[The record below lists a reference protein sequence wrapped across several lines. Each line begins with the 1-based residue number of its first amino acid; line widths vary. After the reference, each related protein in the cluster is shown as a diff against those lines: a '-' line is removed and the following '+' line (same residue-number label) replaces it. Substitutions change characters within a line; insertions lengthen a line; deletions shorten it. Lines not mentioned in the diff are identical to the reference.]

1 MASPPS
7 DPRVPDTK
15 ALMARAVVELRETRE
30 KVRRLEDAAH
40 APVAIIGMSCRFPGH
55 ADSADAFR
63 DLLWRGTD
71 AISRVPADRWNAAA
85 FADPDPD
92 AAGKIVSPFGGFI
105 DHVGRFD
112 AEFFGVSPR
121 EAENM
126 DPQHRL
132 LLETTWRALEHA
144 NVPPASLRGT
154 DTGVYAGICTYD
166 YAIRHLVGNH
176 APVTAHFGT
185 GNALSAAAGRVS
197 YLFGFTGP
205 AMSIDTACSSS
216 LVSVHLAAQALRHG
230 ECRTAIAAGVNLML
244 TPQTNMSFSRARMLA
259 ADGRCKPFD
268 AAANGYVRG
277 EGCGVVVLKLLAD
290 AQRDGDPILALIRG
304 SAVNQDGAS
313 SGLTVPNG
321 PAQQDVIRKALA
333 NGRTR
338 PQDVAYVEAHGTGT
352 SLGDPIEA
360 RSVSA
365 AYCAAGE
372 RATPLLI
379 GSVKSNI
386 GHLEGA
392 AGIASLMKAVLILQH
407 AAVPPSL
414 HFSAPNPA
422 IDWSTSGLQVASAL
436 VPWPH
441 GAPRLAA
448 VSSFGFTGTNAHVIL
463 EAAPGAS
470 PSTSQSAGA
479 VVLPLS
485 ARDPEALSRLVRDY
499 AAVLEGPSNAA
510 FADVAAVAALG
521 REHFA
526 HRRAIVAST
535 AAEAAALLKAGG
547 QAAPNADAALVALA
561 RRYETG
567 DAIDWT
573 TRFVTT
579 ARARAHAPGYP
590 FAGARHW
597 LAEEEGPL
605 SAYVA
610 DHRVFGRALVPAA
623 ALVELILAAGRD
635 DCHTDRLVTEQ
646 FLIHRPLEWTS
657 DLSSRV
663 RTVSAASPTGRHI
676 SLMAGAELVADA
688 HVSVAADGDDAW
700 PGPTGGAFEQVPV
713 ESIYAACDGRGLH
726 YGPAFRTMV
735 HVERRAGD
743 VRAVASLP
751 ADATPI
757 AAGVHPALLDGCLQA
772 VAVSYPELPEG
783 ALYLPVRIRRMVI
796 HGAAGTAVRCEARL
810 VHADGTRVEVDL
822 WLRDANG
829 RPVAMLA
836 GVELVV
842 GNATS
847 LAASLG
853 SGALGSN
860 QAAAA
865 PQQPGIPSSDAVREI
880 AGRILRLPAA
890 SIDPDLP
897 LASMGLDSLMAI
909 ELRSACSAAFQVDV
923 PVVDLIRDLTITGI
937 VQRID
942 REARQHAAAHAAVV
956 DLSDLPL
963 SQGQSALWYLHQ
975 LQPDSPAYNIAFAVR
990 VRSAVDRDA
999 LRARIRALI
1008 ARHDQLRRV
1017 YRETDIGV
1025 RQVMPPEAAD
1035 VFTPFDLT
1043 GMDEAELRRRVVD
1056 EYRKPFNLAA
1066 GPVMRVGLFSRAA
1079 DDHVLLITVHH
1090 IAADAW
1096 SLWRMMEELRGQDGL
1111 APPAYRYANKLSD
1124 ESAYLQSPAAAQ
1136 AWAYWEGELAGEL
1149 PVLNL
1154 LTDKP
1159 RPVVQTLT
1167 GASVP
1172 FSLDVAESERLQA
1185 LAKQEGTTLY
1195 TVLLAA
1201 FQTLLHRYTNQD
1213 DILVGCPV
1221 AGRNQPASAGT
1232 VGYFVNPVVVRAKFG
1247 AAQTFAA
1254 RLRETRERL
1263 LNAIA
1268 HQDLPFPLV
1277 AERLGGVRDAGRS
1290 PIFQAAFVMQQLQQ
1304 DASGFAA
1311 LMAPSDPP
1319 VLVEWGGMRL
1329 EHYLLPQQEGQFDL
1343 TLEMVHAHGACHG
1356 LLKFNTDLWHT
1367 ATIAR
1372 MATHFRTLLRSIAA
1386 QPAAPVSRLAML
1398 PENERQALVAMSN
1411 GPRRAYDLSWP
1422 LHQWIEDQVTRTPD
1436 AIAVELG
1443 AHALTFAELNRQAN
1457 GVAHM
1462 LRAAG
1467 VGIGD
1472 PVPIAAERS
1481 LELVVGLLG
1490 AMKSGGAYVPL
1501 DPAYPAA
1508 RRDFMIADLSAR
1520 VILDERSIRK
1530 AATGG
1535 VDENLPYAGT
1545 PFSLA
1550 YTIYTSGST
1559 GMPKGAQNTHRG
1571 IVNRLCWMQETF
1583 ALTPADRLLQKTPY
1597 SFDVSVW
1604 EFFWPLMMGARL
1616 VLAKPDGHRDNRYLA
1631 ALIQQTGITTLH
1643 FVPPMLHAFLDEP
1656 GAPACTS
1663 LRRVICSGQ
1672 ELPASVRTR
1681 FYEVLPAA
1689 ELHNLYGPTEAAVDV
1704 TWHACRADDRRT
1716 FVPIGAPIAN
1726 TSILILDG
1734 ERALAPIGV
1743 AGELYIGGVQ
1753 VARGYLNRPE
1763 LTAEKFVAN
1772 PFAADETMYRSGD
1785 LARYLPDGEV
1795 EFLGRT
1801 DFQVKIRGLRVEL
1814 GEIEHALTSHP
1825 DVRESI
1831 VLVREDR
1838 PGIKLLTAYLATS
1851 RTDDAALA
1859 GELRARLG
1867 VSLPA
1872 YMVPD
1877 AFVCL
1882 ASLPLT
1888 SNGKIDRRAL
1898 LPPATPAT
1906 QSRPPQNETEQALA
1920 EVWKSVLGVD
1930 EVGVDDNFFS
1940 LGGDSIRS
1948 TQMIARARRLGYEFS
1963 VRDVLTHPTIAGL
1976 VRLTPSAALPAAPMF
1991 DAADTRDL
1999 PLLPMQQW
2007 FFAVTDGTA
2016 RFNQAVVLHA
2026 AVALQPGPLL
2036 AALNDLVARHDALR
2050 LRFPLARNGSRIAVL
2065 VDPAAAA
2072 VRLGGSGGGTP
2083 FLGLPG
2089 GDADQRFDLET
2100 GPLMSAELTGDPP
2113 TTLTITAHHLIV
2125 DGVSWRTLVGDL
2137 QTAYQARAEGR
2148 APVFVDEAP
2157 SYVQW
2162 VRAQAAFAATPV
2174 AEAEAIY
2181 WLTENWELGSSTV
2194 PAAAQPAETGLAG
2207 AGEVVFDVP
2216 IPPMPG
2222 HELEATLLA
2231 SLAAAIEPAAVAFR
2245 VDLEGH
2251 GRAAVPGADGSTV
2264 VGWCAALYPALLRIE
2279 GASPSACAA
2288 AVARQLAEIPS
2299 GGRAFGVGRY
2309 LSPRRRLRDALAAVP
2324 PSAILFN
2331 YLGQVDRA
2339 LAHGSLFAASAPDG
2353 DSLRDASA
2361 SPAYALEINAHQS
2374 HGDLRVSLRFD
2385 RARVSARWLAG
2396 VAERWRSAIT
2406 GTVGQSYP
2414 LTPMQKGML
2423 FHALLQP
2430 HSGSYVQQ
2438 LVATFDGAAD
2448 EALLRTA
2455 WNAVLERHAVLR
2467 NAFAW
2472 KGLAAPMQQ
2481 PAGRVTMPWTTEDS
2495 RGMTDEEFD
2504 AALASFLADDRRQGI
2519 DLATPPLHRVRLF
2532 VRDSGGT
2539 LVWTHHHILLDG
2551 RSMFLV
2557 LHEVFELMR
2566 RLASAAPMLPPSSGS
2581 FKSFAAGSDG
2591 PVPADAVDY
2600 WHAQLD
2606 DVEGPTPIPFLQRA
2620 DDTGQYRPA
2629 EVMRTL
2635 PAAEAER
2642 LRRLARD
2649 AGVTLNLLT
2658 QSLLA
2663 LLLARLSGLDRVMFG
2678 ATVSTDLPDDH
2689 AVGLFINTVPIVTDV
2704 PVGATLGAWLG
2715 DQLRKQAERSPFE
2728 QTGLVDVQRCSRI
2741 EAGEPL
2747 FDVLFLFENYGVDAA
2762 LRQPAGG
2769 VTLRGV
2775 RVVEQT
2781 NIPVVLSVLPA
2792 DTIELRV
2799 HHDSERYSREA
2810 AELLLDGLIDLLRA
2824 AVRDGLHAPLAELT
2838 RLDAGAR
2845 RTLLEDW
2852 NDSAA
2857 DYPRDRRVHDLIH
2870 EQVAR
2875 TPDAIAVRTGA
2886 VALTYRE
2893 VDGRAR
2899 DIAAALRRR
2908 GVGAGSVV
2916 GLCITRGPEMMPAL
2930 LGVLE
2935 AGAAYVPLDPSF
2947 PADRLGYMLQDSGA
2961 VLVLSERGVP
2971 DGLRARLGAT
2981 TPVLLLEDIG
2991 TVTGEDAPT
3000 GSPST
3005 SDALMFVLYTSG
3017 STGKP
3022 KGVMVRHRSVVNLL
3036 CGMKDS
3042 PGMSASD
3049 VVLAIT
3055 TLSFDIAVVE
3065 LFLPLTVGAAIVL
3078 VDDVDSLDPKRIIRH
3093 LAGVTVMQA
3102 TPSRY
3107 RLLIEAG
3114 WQGAP
3119 GLVAFCGGE
3128 ALPRDLSREI
3138 RQRCSRLWNL
3148 YAPTETTVY
3157 SIVAEIGDEAG
3168 AVPIGRPMPNVR
3180 AYVLDA
3186 ALEPVPV
3193 GAIGELFIGGDGVAV
3208 GYRNNPQLTAERF
3221 LPDPFDPR
3229 PGARMYRTAD
3239 RARWRPDGML
3249 DYLGRLDQ
3257 QVKIRGY
3264 RVELGEI
3271 ESVLGT
3277 HPAVARSAV
3286 VIREDRPGDV
3296 RLIAYYALHEGP
3308 VPHEG
3313 ALREHLQARLPAY
3326 MLPSLFVRVDRIPLT
3341 PNGKV
3346 DSRSLPAPVVDRPL
3360 SAAAQSPVERE
3371 LSAVFADVLGLATV
3385 PVDESFF
3392 NLGGHSLLLIGV
3404 QTRIADR
3411 LGAEIEM
3418 VDFFRHPTIRDLA
3431 PLVER
3436 LQRGEAAAAGPMPVR
3451 STARQGADARQTQI
3465 DLRRAARTRKKDA

>member
-1 MASPPS
+1 MAAPPS

-15 ALMARAVVELRETRE
+15 ALMARAVVELRETRD
-30 KVRRLEDAAH
+30 KLRRLEEAAH
-40 APVAIIGMSCRFPGH
+40 APVAIIGMSCRFPGG
-55 ADSADAFR
+55 ADSAEAFR
-63 DLLWRGTD
+63 DLLWRGSD

-105 DHVGRFD
+105 DQVGRFD

-166 YAIRHLVGNH
+166 YAIRHLVANH

-185 GNALSAAAGRVS
+185 GNALSAAAGRLS
-197 YLFGFTGP
+197 YVFGFTGP
-205 AMSIDTACSSS
+205 AMSVDTACSSS

-244 TPQTNMSFSRARMLA
+244 TPHTNMSFSRARMLA

-290 AQRDGDPILALIRG
+290 AQRDGDPILAVIRG

-338 PQDVAYVEAHGTGT
+338 PGDVAYVEAHGTGT

-365 AYCAAGE
+365 AYCGAGD
-372 RATPLLI
+372 RTTPLLI

-407 AAVPPSL
+407 GAIPASL

-422 IDWSTSGLQVASAL
+422 IEWSTSGLQVASAL
-436 VPWPH
+436 MPWPH
-441 GAPRLAA
+441 GASRVAA

-463 EAAPGAS
+463 EAAPGAAATAR
-470 PSTSQSAGA
+470 PAGDA
-479 VVLPLS
+479 VLPLS
-485 ARDPEALSRLVRDY
+485 AQDPEALTRLVRDY
-499 AAVLEGPSNAA
+499 AALLANPAA
-510 FADVAAVAALG
+510 PAFVDVAAVAALG

-526 HRRAIVAST
+526 HRRAIVASS
-535 AAEAAALLKAGG
+535 AVDAAALLRSGA
-547 QAAPNADAALVALA
+547 QSAPGADAALVAVA
-561 RRYETG
+561 RRYEAG
-567 DAIDWT
+567 DTIDWT
-573 TRFVTT
+573 ASADLT
-579 ARARAHAPGYP
+579 ARARVHVPGYP
-590 FAGARHW
+590 FGGARHW
-597 LAEEEGPL
+597 LAEEAGLL
-605 SAYVA
+605 SGYVA
-610 DHRVFGRALVPAA
+610 DHRVFGRAIVPAA

-635 DCHTDRLVTEQ
+635 HFHTERLAIDQ
-646 FLIHRPLEWTS
+646 FTIHRPLEWSS

-663 RTVSAASPTGRHI
+663 RTVVAASPAGRHI
-676 SLMAGAELVADA
+676 SLMAGTDLVAEA
-688 HVSVAADGDDAW
+688 QVSVAVDGDASWPDAIA
-700 PGPTGGAFEQVPV
+700 GGEPVPV
-713 ESIYAACDGRGLH
+713 DSIYAACDARGLH
-726 YGPAFRTMV
+726 YGPAFRTLSLV
-735 HVERRAGD
+735 WRGGNG
-743 VRAVASLP
+743 VRATASLP
-751 ADATPI
+751 AEATPV
-757 AAGVHPALLDGCLQA
+757 AAGIHPALLDGCLQA
-772 VAVSYPELPEG
+772 VALAYPELPDG
-783 ALYLPVRIRRMVI
+783 ALYLPVRIRRMVA
-796 HGAAGTAVRCEARL
+796 HGAAGRAVHCDARL
-810 VHADGTRVEVDL
+810 VHADAARVEVDL
-822 WLRDANG
+822 WLRDDSG

-836 GVELVV
+836 GLELVR
-842 GNATS
+842 GSATS
-847 LAASLG
+847 LAA
-853 SGALGSN
+853 ALGAGQAVAASA
-860 QAAAA
+860 QPAAA
-865 PQQPGIPSSDAVREI
+865 STDTVREM
-880 AGRILRLPAA
+880 AGRILRMPAA
-890 SIDPDLP
+890 SIDPDVP

-909 ELRSACSAAFQVDV
+909 ELRSACSDAFQVDV
-923 PVVDLIRDLTITGI
+923 PVVDLIRDLSVNGI
-937 VQRID
+937 VERID
-942 REARQHAAAHAAVV
+942 RETRHEAATPAVAAEVAE
-956 DLSDLPL
+956 LPL
-963 SQGQSALWYLHQ
+963 TQGQSALWYLHQ

-990 VRSAVDRDA
+990 VRSVVDHEA
-999 LRARIRALI
+999 LRGRVGALV

-1017 YRETDIGV
+1017 YRDTDAGL
-1025 RQVMPPEAAD
+1025 RQVIMAGVPD
-1035 VFTPFDLT
+1035 VFTRFDLT
-1043 GMDEAELRRRVVD
+1043 GADEDQLRRRVVD
-1056 EYRKPFNLAA
+1056 EYRQPFDLAA

-1096 SLWRMMEELRGQDGL
+1096 SLWRMMEELRGQDDL
-1111 APPAYRYANKLSD
+1111 SPPAYRYADKLTD
-1124 ESAYLQSPAAAQ
+1124 DAAYLRSPAAAQ
-1136 AWAYWEGELAGEL
+1136 AWAYWQGELAGEL

-1159 RPVVQTLT
+1159 RPVVQTLS
-1167 GASVP
+1167 GASIP
-1172 FSLDVAESERLQA
+1172 FSLGVADSERLQA
-1185 LAKQEGTTLY
+1185 LARQEGTTLY

-1201 FQTLLHRYTNQD
+1201 FQTLLHRYTSQD

-1232 VGYFVNPVVVRAKFG
+1232 VGYFVNPVVVRARFD
-1247 AAQTFAA
+1247 AAQTFAS
-1254 RLRETRERL
+1254 RLRDTRERL

-1268 HQDLPFPLV
+1268 HQDLPFPLL
-1277 AERLGGVRDAGRS
+1277 AERLGGARDAGRP

-1367 ATIAR
+1367 ETIAR
-1372 MATHFRTLLRSIAA
+1372 MAGHFRALLRSVADR
-1386 QPAAPVSRLAML
+1386 PATPVSRLAML
-1398 PENERQALVAMSN
+1398 PDDERQALLTMAQ
-1411 GPRRAYDLSWP
+1411 GPRRDYDLSRP
-1422 LHQWIEDQVTRTPD
+1422 LHQWIEDQVTRTPG

-1443 AHALTFAELNRQAN
+1443 GQALTFAELNRQAN
-1457 GVAHM
+1457 GVARR
-1462 LRAAG
+1462 LQAAG

-1501 DPAYPAA
+1501 DPAYPPA
-1508 RRDFMIADLSAR
+1508 RREFMIADLAAR
-1520 VILDERSIRK
+1520 IILDERSIRE
-1530 AATGG
+1530 AAAGG
-1535 VDENLPYAGT
+1535 LDANLPYGGVAD
-1545 PFSLA
+1545 SLA

-1571 IVNRLCWMQETF
+1571 IVNRLCWMQEAF
-1583 ALTPADRLLQKTPY
+1583 ALTPADRVLQKTPY

-1604 EFFWPLMMGARL
+1604 EFFWPLMVGARL

-1631 ALIQQTGITTLH
+1631 TLIQDAGITTLH

-1672 ELPASVRTR
+1672 ELPASVRQR
-1681 FYEVLPAA
+1681 FFEVLPGA

-1734 ERALAPIGV
+1734 ERDLAPIGV

-1772 PFAADETMYRSGD
+1772 PFAVGETMYRSGD

-1814 GEIEHALTSHP
+1814 GEIEHALTSHV
-1825 DVRESI
+1825 DVREAI
-1831 VLVREDR
+1831 VLLREDR
-1838 PGIKLLTAYLATS
+1838 PGSKVLTAYLATA
-1851 RTDDAALA
+1851 RMDHAALA

-1872 YMVPD
+1872 YMLPD
-1877 AFVCL
+1877 AFVAL
-1882 ASLPLT
+1882 PALPLT
-1888 SNGKIDRRAL
+1888 SNGKVDRRAL
-1898 LPPATPAT
+1898 PPPAMTAT
-1906 QSRPPQNETEQALA
+1906 HSRPPGTETERALA
-1920 EVWKSVLGVD
+1920 GVWKSVLGVD
-1930 EVGVDDNFFS
+1930 EVGADDNFFS

-1948 TQMIARARRLGYEFS
+1948 TQMIARARRLGYDFS
-1963 VRDVLTHPTIAGL
+1963 VRDVLTQPTIAGL
-1976 VRLTPSAALPAAPMF
+1976 ARLASPAVTAAAPVF
-1991 DAADTRDL
+1991 DTTDTHDL

-2007 FFAVTDGTA
+2007 FFAITNGTA
-2016 RFNQAVVLHA
+2016 LFNQAVVLHSTEPLRA
-2026 AVALQPGPLL
+2026 EPLQ
-2036 AALNDLVARHDALR
+2036 ASLNDLVARHDALR
-2050 LRFPLARNGSRIAVL
+2050 LRFPLGKDGSRSARLIDA
-2065 VDPAAAA
+2065 AAAA
-2072 VRLGGSGGGTP
+2072 VRVGSAP
-2083 FLGLPG
+2083 
-2089 GDADQRFDLET
+2089 AFDPET
-2100 GPLMSAELTGDPP
+2100 GPLLSAELSGDPS
-2113 TTLTITAHHLIV
+2113 TTLTLTAHHLIV
-2125 DGVSWRTLVGDL
+2125 DGVSWRTLVADL
-2137 QTAYQARAEGR
+2137 QTAYQARTNGR
-2148 APVFVDEAP
+2148 APLFADPAP

-2162 VRAQAAFAATPV
+2162 ARAQAAFAAAPV
-2174 AEAEAIY
+2174 ADAEAIH
-2181 WLTENWELGSSTV
+2181 WLTERWDLGSRTLPV
-2194 PAAAQPAETGLAG
+2194 AADPVEAGLAG
-2207 AGEVVFDVP
+2207 AGEEVFDVP
-2216 IPPMPG
+2216 VAPMPG
-2222 HELEATLLA
+2222 HEMEAMLLA
-2231 SLAAAIEPAAVAFR
+2231 LLAGAVEPAAEVLR

-2251 GRAAVPGADGSTV
+2251 GRAPVPGADGSSV
-2264 VGWCAALYPALLRIE
+2264 VGWCASLHPVLLRIDGE
-2279 GASPSACAA
+2279 SPSARAA
-2288 AVARQLAEIPS
+2288 SVMRQLADIPS
-2299 GGRAFGVGRY
+2299 GGRAFGLCRY
-2309 LSPRRRLRDALAAVP
+2309 LSPRRRLREALAAVP

-2331 YLGQVDRA
+2331 YLGRVDRA
-2339 LAHGSLFAASAPDG
+2339 LAPGSVFTVSAPDG
-2353 DSLRDASA
+2353 AGLRDASA
-2361 SPAYALEINAHQS
+2361 PPAYALEINAYQRQ
-2374 HGDLRVSLRFD
+2374 GDVRVSMRFD
-2385 RARVSARWLAG
+2385 RARVSPRWLAG
-2396 VAERWRSAIT
+2396 LAERWRSAIAAAA
-2406 GTVGQSYP
+2406 GQSYP

-2430 HSGSYVQQ
+2430 DSGSYVQQ
-2438 LVATFDGAAD
+2438 LVATFNGMADGPLLCAAWD
-2448 EALLRTA
+2448 
-2455 WNAVLERHAVLR
+2455 AVLDRHAVLR
-2467 NAFAW
+2467 NAFQW
-2472 KGLAAPMQQ
+2472 KGLAAPVQQ
-2481 PAGRVTMPWTTEDS
+2481 PAARAAMPWVTEDC
-2495 RGMTDEEFD
+2495 RGMTDEAFD
-2504 AALASFLADDRRQGI
+2504 TALASFLDADRRQGF
-2519 DLATPPLHRVRLF
+2519 DLAAPPLHRVRLF
-2532 VRDSGGT
+2532 VRDAGGVM
-2539 LVWTHHHILLDG
+2539 VWTHHHILLDG

-2557 LHEVFELMR
+2557 LHEVFESAR
-2566 RLASAAPMLPPSSGS
+2566 RMAAAAPALPPAAGS
-2581 FKSFAAGSDG
+2581 FKSCAAGSDG
-2591 PVPADAVDY
+2591 PVSAAALDY
-2600 WHAQLD
+2600 WRAQLD
-2606 DVEGPTPIPFLQRA
+2606 GVEGPTPIPFLRRA
-2620 DDTGQYRPA
+2620 DDGGQYRPA
-2629 EVMRTL
+2629 EVVHAL
-2635 PAAEAER
+2635 EADEAES
-2642 LRRLARD
+2642 LRRLARE

-2678 ATVSTDLPDDH
+2678 ATVSTDLPDEH
-2689 AVGLFINTVPIVTDV
+2689 AVGLFINTVPIVTQV
-2704 PVGATLGAWLG
+2704 PAGATLGAWLG
-2715 DQLRKQAERSPFE
+2715 DQLRAQAERSAYE

-2741 EAGEPL
+2741 DAGEPL
-2747 FDVLFLFENYGVDAA
+2747 FDLLFLFENYGVDAA
-2762 LRQPAGG
+2762 LRQPAAG
-2769 VTLRGV
+2769 VTLSGV

-2799 HHDSERYSREA
+2799 HHDSERYSRAA
-2810 AELLLDGLIDLLRA
+2810 AELLLNGLAGLLRA
-2824 AVRDGLHAPLAELT
+2824 AVRDGLNTPLTALT
-2838 RLDAGAR
+2838 RVDAATR
-2845 RTLLEDW
+2845 RTLLEHR

-2857 DYPRDRRVHDLIH
+2857 EYPRDRRVHDLVR

-2875 TPDAIAVRTGA
+2875 TPDAIAVRSGA
-2886 VALTYRE
+2886 VTLTYRE
-2893 VDGRAR
+2893 VDARAR
-2899 DIAAALRRR
+2899 QIAAALRRR
-2908 GVGAGSVV
+2908 GVGAGATV
-2916 GLCITRGPEMMPAL
+2916 GLCLTRGPEMMPAL
-2930 LGVLE
+2930 LGVLD

-2947 PADRLGYMLQDSGA
+2947 PADRLAYMLQDSGSA
-2961 VLVLSERGVP
+2961 LVLSERAVP
-2971 DGLRARLGAT
+2971 DGLRGRLGAA
-2981 TPVLLLEDIG
+2981 TPVLLLEEIDG
-2991 TVTGEDAPT
+2991 AGDGGAAEPT
-3000 GSPST
+3000 ST
-3005 SDALMFVLYTSG
+3005 PDDLMFVLYTSG

-3022 KGVMVRHRSVVNLL
+3022 KGVMIRHRSVVNLL
-3036 CGMKDS
+3036 CGMKHC

-3065 LFLPLTVGAAIVL
+3065 LFLPLTVGATIVL

-3114 WQGAP
+3114 WEGAAN
-3119 GLVAFCGGE
+3119 LTAISGGE

-3138 RQRCSRLWNL
+3138 LKRSSRLWNL

-3157 SIVAEIGDEAG
+3157 SIGAEIGRDDSG
-3168 AVPIGRPMPNVR
+3168 AVPIGRPMANVR

-3193 GAIGELFIGGDGVAV
+3193 GATGELFIGGDGVAV
-3208 GYRNNPQLTAERF
+3208 GYRNNPELTAERF
-3221 LPDPFDPR
+3221 LPDPFDAR
-3229 PGARMYRTAD
+3229 PGARMYRTSD
-3239 RARWRPDGML
+3239 RARWRPDGQL
-3249 DYLGRLDQ
+3249 DYLGRLDH

-3271 ESVLGT
+3271 ESVLAT
-3277 HPAVARSAV
+3277 HPAVARTAV
-3286 VIREDRPGDV
+3286 IIREDRPGDV
-3296 RLIAYYALHEGP
+3296 RLIAYYAVGDGQAAQPAE
-3308 VPHEG
+3308 
-3313 ALREHLQARLPAY
+3313 LREHLQSRLPAY
-3326 MLPSLFVRVDRIPLT
+3326 MLPSMFVPVERIPLT

-3346 DSRSLPAPVVDRPL
+3346 DARSLPAPQADRPV
-3360 SAAAQSPVERE
+3360 AAAVLAQSPVERE

-3404 QTRIADR
+3404 QTRIAER

-3418 VDFFRHPTIRDLA
+3418 VEFFRHPTIRDLA

-3436 LQRGEAAAAGPMPVR
+3436 LQRGEAAAAGPLPVR
-3451 STARQGADARQTQI
+3451 STARQGADARQNQI